1 MQERKSAAREHMSS
15 LRQLL
20 QERRFAPF
28 FATQFLGAFN
38 DNVFKTALITLVVFH
53 GDLFGGVDGQTLATV
68 LPGLFILPFFLF
80 SATSGQWCDK
90 YDKAW
95 LARGV
100 KLAEVAIMLLA
111 AWGFA
116 GRQLWL
122 LVLALF
128 LMGLHSTVFGPLKY
142 AYLPQH
148 LRRDELLAGNGLV
161 EMATFVAI
169 LLGQVL
175 GAALVMQGSDSLWL
189 AASVVIGLALLGYV
203 ASRGMPASP
212 PPAPELRVDYRLLR
226 ASWHNLR
233 LARADATVWW
243 AILAISWF
251 WFYGATLLA
260 QLPTHVRQVLH
271 GDESVFILLLT
282 LFSLGVGTGSMLCER
297 LSRGRSALRLVLPAG
312 LGLTLFGG
320 VLHMAASLMPPSA
333 VLQSFTVWATQPAAL
348 GVMLAIVL
356 LGVSGGLY
364 IVPLYALIQTHG
376 AASQQARLFACTN
389 IMNACYMV
397 ASAAIALALFA
408 LGLDIP
414 GLLLAVAV
422 ANLLWLG
429 LLAWQRPEYRRTA

>member
-1 MQERKSAAREHMSS
+1 MSA
-15 LRQLL
+15 RQLL
-20 QERRFAPF
+20 RERRFAPF

-53 GDLFGGVDGQTLATV
+53 GELFGGVDGQTLATL

-80 SATSGQWCDK
+80 SATSGQLSDK
-90 YDKAW
+90 HDKAR
-95 LARGV
+95 LARFV
-100 KLAEVAIMLLA
+100 KLAEIAIMLLA
-111 AWGFA
+111 AWGFV

-148 LRRDELLAGNGLV
+148 LRRDELLRGNGLV

-175 GAALVMQGSDSLWL
+175 GAALVMQGTDLGL
-189 AASVVIGLALLGYV
+189 AAAVTSGLALLGYA

-212 PPAPELRVDYRLLR
+212 APEPDLRVDYHILR
-226 ASWHNLR
+226 ASWQNLR
-233 LARADATVWW
+233 TARTDASVWW

-260 QLPTHVRQVLH
+260 QLPSHVQQALH
-271 GDESVFILLLT
+271 GDETVFILLLS
-282 LFSLGVGTGSMLCER
+282 LFSFGVGTGSMLCER
-297 LSRGRSALRLVLPAG
+297 LSQGRSALRLVLPAG
-312 LGLTLFGG
+312 LGLTLFG
-320 VLHMAASLMPPSA
+320 VLLYFAASLMPARDQLLSVMAWSA
-333 VLQSFTVWATQPAAL
+333 QPAAL

-356 LGVSGGLY
+356 LGMSGGLY
-364 IVPLYALIQTHG
+364 VVPLYTLIQTCG

-397 ASAAIALALFA
+397 ASAGIALALFA
-408 LGLDIP
+408 LGLDIAQ
-414 GLLLAVAV
+414 LLLSTAVM
-422 ANLLWLG
+422 NLLWLG
-429 LLAWQRPEYRRTA
+429 LLAWRRPEYRCVA